1 MPAFLQTS
9 FLFGMAA
16 LAVPILI
23 HLFFRLRTKRV
34 ELGTIRFLRV
44 VLEENARR
52 RKVMRWFLLA
62 LRVGCV
68 ALLVMLFARPYFTA
82 AAASGDKELLVILL
96 DQSATMQL
104 KGEHGRL
111 LDQALAEAKQLVQK
125 ANQNSRVEIALFDH
139 AVHSLKGSSN
149 SSAEKSPLQ
158 LLAEVNSEPVLF
170 GATNFGVAFAWARDI
185 LINAPAGPKQLH
197 LWTDLQRSGLDW
209 TEVDPLPGDVQVH
222 LHDLGRPIVN
232 NVAVT
237 EVRTPRTW
245 IRPGDGTTV
254 QASVVHGGAFTLEEV
269 TVVMEIGRTQE
280 NGTRTSADQNRK
292 AVAEGQYAD
301 YAKLAERVTKRER
314 VKLVPGAAISLDF
327 ELPPLSAGLWLG
339 RITIEYDDDLAFDN
353 RRYFAIA
360 AAPAYRVLLIKADE
374 TDNPLQSETY
384 FLEAALRLAR
394 PEEAFANNPFAPDVF
409 AYASGAGLPNLAT
422 YDAVVL
428 ANVPNIT
435 SGDASKLAGFV
446 RSGGGLL
453 VFTGDQTSDKNCAT
467 LQGAGLTPGQIGE
480 VQITRDLP
488 WRWGKWD
495 DKHLI
500 FQDLSDPQHGDL
512 RQLIFAAYT
521 KINPGPESRVIAE
534 YRNGDP
540 AVLERPLG
548 KGTILWVTTSCG
560 RDWSN
565 WSDTR
570 LFLPIVHQLI
580 GYQVGLAAG
589 GPVRPR
595 LVDAEP
601 KPLTESKPEAP
612 TAATQSSPTIRTNPG
627 ILQFERFVE
636 VINVSPRESETE
648 ASTHQDFEDRFG
660 IRFVDSDGLASA
672 QLKSQQ
678 DVEFRPDEIWHWVA
692 CLIVGVVLLEGFV
705 GNRTTA

>member
-1 MPAFLQTS
+1 MPAFLQMS

-62 LRVGCV
+62 LRVACV

-82 AAASGDKELLVILL
+82 AAASGNKELLVLL
-96 DQSATMQL
+96 IDRSATMQL
-104 KGEHGRL
+104 KGDQGRL
-111 LDQALAEAKQLVQK
+111 LDQALTEAKQLVQK

-139 AVHSLKGSSN
+139 VVHALKGDPTSK
-149 SSAEKSPLQ
+149 AEKSPPQ
-158 LLAEVNSEPVLF
+158 LLAEVTTDPVLF

-185 LINAPAGPKQLH
+185 LVNAPAGPKQLH

-245 IRPGDGTTV
+245 IRPGEETTM

-269 TVVMEIGRTQE
+269 TVVMEIGRTQGNE
-280 NGTRTSADQNRK
+280 TRKPADPNSQ
-292 AVAEGQYAD
+292 AASDAQYSD

-314 VKLVPGAAISLDF
+314 VKLVPGAAITLDF

-339 RITIEYDDDLAFDN
+339 RVTIEYDDDLAFDN

-360 AAPAYRVLLIKADE
+360 AAPAYRVLLVKGEE
-374 TDNPLQSETY
+374 TDNPLQNETY

-394 PEEAFANNPFAPDVF
+394 PEESFANNPFAPDVL
-409 AYASGAGLPNLAT
+409 AYSSGAGLPDLAT
-422 YDAVVL
+422 YDAVVV
-428 ANVPNIT
+428 ANVPHVIP
-435 SGDASKLAGFV
+435 GDAAKLASFV
-446 RSGGGLL
+446 QSGGGLL
-453 VFTGDQTSDKNCAT
+453 VFTGDQTSDKNCAA
-467 LQGAGLTPGQIGE
+467 LHEAGLTPGQIGE
-480 VQITRDLP
+480 VQVTRDLP
-488 WRWGKWD
+488 WRWGKWN

-521 KINPGPESRVIAE
+521 KITPAPESRVLAE
-534 YRNGDP
+534 FRNGDP

-548 KGTILWVTTSCG
+548 KGTILWVTSSCG
-560 RDWSN
+560 REWSN

-580 GYQVGLAAG
+580 GYQVGLTAG

-595 LVDAEP
+595 LVDSEQKLLTQAAPEVQPTGPRSAE
-601 KPLTESKPEAP
+601 A
-612 TAATQSSPTIRTNPG
+612 IRTNPG
-627 ILQFERFVE
+627 VLQFERFAE
-636 VINVSPRESETE
+636 VVNVSPRESETE

-660 IRFVDSDGLASA
+660 IRFVDSDGLASNP
-672 QLKSQQ
+672 LNSPQ